1 MGKEATKYLK
11 EDSFKIIEEGL
22 HLDRLK
28 VSESIFSL
36 ANEYTGIRGSF
47 DEGSDSLD
55 SLRGSY
61 FNGIYEYAK
70 KDTPSAY
77 LGIVKRTHF
86 MINSVDWT
94 KVKIV

>member
-47 DEGSDSLD
+47 D
-55 SLRGSY
+55 
-61 FNGIYEYAK
+61 I
-70 KDTPSAY
+70 
-77 LGIVKRTHF
+77 
-86 MINSVDWT
+86 
-94 KVKIV
+94 